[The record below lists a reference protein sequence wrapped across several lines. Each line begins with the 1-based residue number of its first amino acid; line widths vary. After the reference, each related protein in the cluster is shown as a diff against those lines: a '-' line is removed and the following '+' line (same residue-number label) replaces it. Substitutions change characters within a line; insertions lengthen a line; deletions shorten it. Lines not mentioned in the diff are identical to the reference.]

1 MKLGQ
6 IVKHLDFSRTG
17 NPFFTL
23 IFFLMCINY
32 EKKQKTHSLQRHN
45 HDWELTRKK
54 SPKTCLFRNP
64 LHER

>member
-1 MKLGQ
+1 MK
-6 IVKHLDFSRTG
+6 
-17 NPFFTL
+17 
-23 IFFLMCINY
+23 
-32 EKKQKTHSLQRHN
+32 KKQKTHSLQRHN